1 MGPPGRL
8 DTDFI
13 FQYFKSRYLVFLKD
27 EFYQFHSSWSWD
39 IQRQL
44 FKSFHW
50 TFLCS
55 PLNAMLISEIEPFYD
70 FELKILFC
78 TFKGLQFTRN
88 FHLWNICVYKDKSS
102 VLNEP
107 HLQLPFLLLLQII
120 AIFPDYENN
129 IIHNIYFLSC
139 FVPWYSHLG
148 AYFMIM
154 LLLCE
159 SNRKVVPLSET
170 FNHKLTKF

>member
-70 FELKILFC
+70 FELKIRFC

-88 FHLWNICVYKDKSS
+88 FHPWNICVYKDKSS
-102 VLNEP
+102 VLNKA

-120 AIFPDYENN
+120 AIFPWLWKQ
-129 IIHNIYFLSC
+129 HNTQYLFSQLFCALI
-139 FVPWYSHLG
+139 
-148 AYFMIM
+148 
-154 LLLCE
+154 
-159 SNRKVVPLSET
+159 
-170 FNHKLTKF
+170 LTLRSIFHDNAVALWI